1 MPTYTYRAVSL
12 ASSCD
17 HCIDPFDVR
26 QSMSDPRLEACSH
39 CGNAIHRI
47 ISSVGY
53 VRGVNFGEAMT
64 AERMKAGGLRR
75 LVRDDNGK
83 YVDDTPK

>member
-1 MPTYTYRAVSL
+1 MPTYTYRATSL
-12 ASSCD
+12 QQSCD

-26 QSMSDPRLEACSH
+26 QAMSDARLTTCAH
-39 CGNAIHRI
+39 CGHPVQRI

-53 VRGVNFGEAMT
+53 VRGVNFGDAMT
-64 AERMKAGGLRR
+64 PERMKAGGLRK